1 MPSFTLSV
9 DTERMPLP
17 LLITIMSLSS
27 YTSLMRGWENTT
39 NGRVKLTDSVSPAWT
54 GWSNCDVGIELSAT
68 WLYFISALM
77 DVRLW
82 SVSFA
87 SRHCISVDSS
97 AAVHTRM
104 LSGRQRLRSA
114 PGFPFLVIIID
125 LYRKITAKR
134 RNYKIKRW
142 LSDKNNVSDA

>member
-1 MPSFTLSV
+1 
-9 DTERMPLP
+9 
-17 LLITIMSLSS
+17 
-27 YTSLMRGWENTT
+27 
-39 NGRVKLTDSVSPAWT
+39 
-54 GWSNCDVGIELSAT
+54 
-68 WLYFISALM
+68 M